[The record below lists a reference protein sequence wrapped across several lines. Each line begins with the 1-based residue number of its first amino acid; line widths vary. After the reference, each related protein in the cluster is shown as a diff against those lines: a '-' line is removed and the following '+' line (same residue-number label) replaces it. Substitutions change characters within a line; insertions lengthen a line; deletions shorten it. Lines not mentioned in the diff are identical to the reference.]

1 MTVNFIPLN
10 ANRHRYLKLKQHEG
24 YRYANSFGQ
33 SDLLLAEFGR
43 ASVHYPILF
52 VGHISGTVRAVA
64 LLSRDGASNNFV
76 NSEGHWLSSYV
87 PMVLRLHPFAI
98 ARVPQKDTP
107 VVCIDMNSQLLSHDS
122 GVPLFDM
129 NGDPT
134 PALSHAMDQLN
145 DADAMFRA
153 TENFCRMLQ
162 TLRLLVPFNLPN
174 VNGNLATGLEDC
186 YRVDERALD
195 SLSDAALCVLR
206 KEGWLAPL
214 YAHRISLS
222 QFDVMPD
229 PEFTHQLSQPVFH
242 QSRGVYA

>member
-1 MTVNFIPLN
+1 MTANFIPLN

-24 YRYANSFGQ
+24 YRYASSFGQ

-43 ASVHYPILF
+43 ASVYFPIIF
-52 VGHISGTVRAVA
+52 AGHISGTVRAVA
-64 LLSRDGASNNFV
+64 LLSRDGISNNFV
-76 NSEGHWLSSYV
+76 NSEGHWLGSYV

-98 ARVPQKDTP
+98 ARVPQKEAP
-107 VVCIDMNSQLLSHDS
+107 VVCIDMNSELLSNDT

-129 NGDPT
+129 NGDPA
-134 PALSHAMDQLN
+134 PALGHAMDHLN
-145 DADAMFRA
+145 DAEAMFRA

-162 TLRLLVPFNLPN
+162 TLRLLVPFNLSN
-174 VNGNLATGLEDC
+174 VNGNPPAGLEDC

-195 SLSDAALCVLR
+195 KLSDAALCVLR

-222 QFDVMPD
+222 QFDVMAE